1 MFGSDRKQIGM
12 KLIQHQ
18 VENHLMILYM
28 QKLNTLLKDSMIL
41 KFHINQNIGDFKFNI
56 KFNARENSSVFF
68 KTLNSILTF
77 IETFSNST
85 FSNI

>member
-41 KFHINQNIGDFKFNI
+41 KFHINLI
-56 KFNARENSSVFF
+56 KILVTLNLILNSMQG
-68 KTLNSILTF
+68 KTLPC
-77 IETFSNST
+77 FSKH
-85 FSNI
+85 